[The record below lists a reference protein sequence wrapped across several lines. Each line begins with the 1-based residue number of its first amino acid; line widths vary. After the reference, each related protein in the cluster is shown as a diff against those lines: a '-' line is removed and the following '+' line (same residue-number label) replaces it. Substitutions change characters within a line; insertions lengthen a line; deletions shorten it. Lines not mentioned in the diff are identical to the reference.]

1 VRDVAQLLIVARLL
15 VVVLVAGWL
24 AGCAGAGGRGRGRGR
39 GRAGRAGR
47 GVAPTRARVKGGGGG
62 SMQRTKFSGPGR
74 VS

>member
-1 VRDVAQLLIVARLL
+1 MRDVAKLLIVARLL

-47 GVAPTRARVKGGGGG
+47 GVAPTRARVKG
-62 SMQRTKFSGPGR
+62 R
-74 VS
+74 VIISIGNFPMLLLHAHG